1 MDKLNVP
8 YVAVPPAGGERP
20 DAPVVVGYHLLDAP
34 RTEVAFAAAVPLDG
48 LDAWKLYFGLPMSGS
63 RMPAGGREELWRLV
77 SEDPIRNVYR
87 HVALGALG
95 ATVDWQVVPEMA
107 HALADE
113 PGVDAATQTPQAA
126 AVDRLAVEWFREH
139 LTG

>member
-8 YVAVPPAGGERP
+8 YVAVPPAG
-20 DAPVVVGYHLLDAP
+20 VVV
-34 RTEVAFAAAVPLDG
+34 
-48 LDAWKLYFGLPMSGS
+48 S
-63 RMPAGGREELWRLV
+63 ELER
-77 SEDPIRNVYR
+77 
-87 HVALGALG
+87 LG

-113 PGVDAATQTPQAA
+113 PGLDAAPQTPQAA
-126 AVDRLAVEWFREH
+126 AVYRLAVEWFREH